1 MNTTQIYSI
10 VNSLAGQ
17 ALGNTAL
24 TAVDNQGLISLGNQ
38 VLSSDTNTNAFLNAL
53 NQMVGKSIY
62 SYRTYKNKFA
72 DYLMDDFK
80 WGAILRKTKASMP
93 AAETDQ
99 SFDLTDGGTVDH
111 YKIAKPKVKTKFFV
125 TRTPYQFHITTQTA
139 HLEEAFRSAEDMA
152 AFLSTIRGEVQNKI
166 ELSLET
172 LGRNCLSN
180 MIAESQGT
188 AREIK
193 LITGYQTATG
203 AEAPLNPQEAMY
215 NADFLRYA
223 IAQINLMSDYLTDMS
238 DQYNDGTE
246 TRHTPYEQQRIKVLS
261 RFEQQLR
268 TVVQYSAFN
277 ERMVQIKS
285 YEKVNFW
292 QSRKTPTDINID
304 RASDGTNKNV
314 TNIVAAIHD
323 IDALGTYKKSERVRT
338 TPENA
343 AGLYFNTYWHEQQ
356 LWFNDTSENF
366 VFFTLA

>member
-1 MNTTQIYSI
+1 MDTTQIYSI

-17 ALGNTAL
+17 TLGSTAL
-24 TAVDNQGLISLGNQ
+24 TVVDNQGLISLGNTI
-38 VLSSDTNTNAFLNAL
+38 LTSDTNTDAFLNAL
-53 NQMVGKSIY
+53 NQMIGKSIY
-62 SYRTYKNKFA
+62 SYRKYTNKFS
-72 DYLMDDFK
+72 DYLVDDFK

-93 AAETDQ
+93 AAEADQ
-99 SFDLTDGGTVDH
+99 SFDLADGGTVDH
-111 YKIAKPKVKTKFFV
+111 YKIAKPKVKTKLFV
-125 TRTPYQFHITTQTA
+125 TRSPYQFHVTTQTA

-166 ELSLET
+166 ELSMET
-172 LGRNCLSN
+172 LGRNALTN
-180 MIAESQGT
+180 MFAENQGT

-193 LITGYQTATG
+193 LITNYQTATG
-203 AEAPLNPQEAMY
+203 AAEALTPQESMY
-215 NADFLRYA
+215 DPDFLRYA

-246 TRHTPYEQQRIKVLS
+246 TRHTPYDKQRIKVLS
-261 RFEQQLR
+261 QFEQQLR

-277 ERMVQIKS
+277 ERMVEIGS

-292 QSRKTPTDINID
+292 QARQTPTDINVN
-304 RASDGTNKNV
+304 RASDGTAKHI
-314 TNIVAAIHD
+314 TGIVASIHD
-323 IDALGTYKKSERVRT
+323 IDALGTYKKTERVRT

-366 VFFTLA
+366 VYFTLA

>member
-1 MNTTQIYSI
+1 MHTAQIYGI
-10 VNSLAGQ
+10 VNSLASQ
-17 ALGNTAL
+17 ALGNIAL
-24 TAVDNQGLISLGNQ
+24 TAVDNQGLISLGNL
-38 VLSSDTNTNAFLNAL
+38 VLSSDTNTDAFLNAL
-53 NQMVGKSIY
+53 NQMIGKSIY
-62 SYRTYKNKFA
+62 SYRTYKNKFS
-72 DYLMDDFK
+72 DYLVDDFK

-99 SFDLTDGGTVDH
+99 SFDLADGGTVDH
-111 YKIAKPKVKTKFFV
+111 YKIAKPKVKTKLYV
-125 TRTPYQFHITTQTA
+125 TRAPYQFHITTQTA

-152 AFLSTIRGEVQNKI
+152 AFLATIRGEVQNKI

-180 MIAESQGT
+180 MFAENQGT
-188 AREIK
+188 SREIK
-193 LITGYQTATG
+193 LLTGYQTATG
-203 AEAPLNPQEAMY
+203 AEAPLTPQEAMY

-246 TRHTPYEQQRIKVLS
+246 TRHTPYDKQRIKVLS
-261 RFEQQLR
+261 QFEQQLR

-277 ERMVQIKS
+277 ERMVQIGS

-292 QSRKTPTDINID
+292 QSRQTPTGID
-304 RASDGTNKNV
+304 LNRASDGTNKTV
-314 TNIVAAIHD
+314 SDIVAAIHD
-323 IDALGTYKKSERVRT
+323 IDALGTYKKTERVRT

-343 AGLYFNTYWHEQQ
+343 AGLYYNTYWHEQQ

-366 VFFTLA
+366 VFFTLT

>member
-1 MNTTQIYSI
+1 MDTTQIYSI
-10 VNSLAGQ
+10 VNSLASQ
-17 ALGNTAL
+17 TLGSTAL
-24 TAVDNQGLISLGNQ
+24 TAVDNQGLISLGSTI
-38 VLSSDTNTNAFLNAL
+38 LSSDTNTDAFLNAL
-53 NQMVGKSIY
+53 NQMIGKSIY
-62 SYRTYKNKFA
+62 SYRKYTNKFS
-72 DYLMDDFK
+72 DYLVDDFK

-111 YKIAKPKVKTKFFV
+111 YKVAKPKVKTKLFV
-125 TRTPYQFHITTQTA
+125 TRAPYQFHITTQTA

-172 LGRNCLSN
+172 LGRNCLAN
-180 MIAESQGT
+180 MFAENAGT

-193 LITGYQTATG
+193 LLTSYQTATG
-203 AEAPLNPQEAMY
+203 AEAPLTAQEAMY

-238 DQYNDGTE
+238 DRYNDGTE
-246 TRHTPYEQQRIKVLS
+246 TRHTPYDKQRIKVLTQ
-261 RFEQQLR
+261 FEQQLR

-277 ERMVQIKS
+277 ERMVQIGS

-292 QSRKTPTDINID
+292 QARQTPGDINVNK
-304 RASDGTNKNV
+304 ASDGTAKKV
-314 TNIVAAIHD
+314 SNIIAAIHD
-323 IDALGTYKKSERVRT
+323 IDALGTYKKTERVRT

-343 AGLYFNTYWHEQQ
+343 AGLYYNTYWHEQQ